1 MCSTVH
7 VCLWANEWASVVHIA
22 RHIDKLGLLSAP
34 FHFTPFSFR
43 QHFCYQF
50 DSDSFVQ
57 VYISMWWQP
66 TCIVIKVATFLS
78 RQMFKLKQH
87 TFKKNSFAYFISSN
101 SIFFLQFHLFFLWLF
116 LFSFLIYFAQF
127 SYHVQT
133 HSLTWQKQQKQ
144 EEKKIKKERPTE
156 NRARSKFSQ
165 AIQQTNLIGLVW
177 YCSVEVPL
185 LPDKRKIDSI
195 DQNSKHF
202 HLFYFI
208 FSICCRPATTVLREE
223 YTLHIILS
231 TCKLIR
237 ILKKKRSKQPESM
250 TKYKCINIYS

>member
-101 SIFFLQFHLFFLWLF
+101 SIFLLLQFHLFFYDYFCSVSWFISLSFHITFKLTRWLNNNNSNKREKNNDRKTNRKQSAKQIF
-116 LFSFLIYFAQF
+116 ASNPANEFNWFGLVLFGWSTF
-127 SYHVQT
+127 T
-133 HSLTWQKQQKQ
+133 PGQKQ
-144 EEKKIKKERPTE
+144 
-156 NRARSKFSQ
+156 NRLDRSKF
-165 AIQQTNLIGLVW
+165 
-177 YCSVEVPL
+177 
-185 LPDKRKIDSI
+185 
-195 DQNSKHF
+195 
-202 HLFYFI
+202 
-208 FSICCRPATTVLREE
+208 
-223 YTLHIILS
+223 
-231 TCKLIR
+231 
-237 ILKKKRSKQPESM
+237 
-250 TKYKCINIYS
+250 

>member
-1 MCSTVH
+1 M
-7 VCLWANEWASVVHIA
+7 HIA
-22 RHIDKLGLLSAP
+22 RHIDKRGLLSAP

-78 RQMFKLKQH
+78 RQMLKLKQH
-87 TFKKNSFAYFISSN
+87 TFKKKNSFAYFISSN
-101 SIFFLQFHLFFLWLF
+101 SIFFLQFHLFFFMIIFVQFLDLF
-116 LFSFLIYFAQF
+116 RSVFISR
-127 SYHVQT
+127 SN
-133 HSLTWQKQQKQ
+133 SLVDLTKTT
-144 EEKKIKKERPTE
+144 ETRGKKIKKERPTE

-208 FSICCRPATTVLREE
+208 FSICCRPARQFCVRNAH
-223 YTLHIILS
+223 YIS
-231 TCKLIR
+231 
-237 ILKKKRSKQPESM
+237 
-250 TKYKCINIYS
+250 Y